1 MEIVLSVAGVVLACL
16 SLIVGVAQLLRT
28 PKPKPEPEPF
38 IPTCLTV
45 LGVPMRH
52 GRDRLGL

>member
-1 MEIVLSVAGVVLACL
+1 VEIVLSVAGVVLACL
-16 SLIVGVAQLLRT
+16 SLIVGVAQLLRM

-38 IPTCLTV
+38 TPTCLTI
-45 LGVPMRH
+45 LGVPIHH